1 MPALNFGTKM
11 RIAYDYQIFSKQRYG
26 GVSRYFFEVAN
37 HLAGSDDGMID
48 CLINSPVYVNKY
60 LHFSRH
66 DLRISGLCLPAI
78 PRTGR
83 IRSSINNLFSP
94 LAFNA
99 WQPDISHETFYS
111 PKSVSPPGSRIVVT
125 VYDMIHELYP
135 ESFSA
140 SDRTKEFKKIA
151 VERADHIICIS
162 DNTRNDLIRFL
173 GVSQDKI
180 SVVPL
185 GFGLAHNAFAKLPDP
200 KRPFLLYV
208 GLRSGYKNFQ
218 GLLSAYASCSELS
231 DNYDLVVFG
240 GGVLKSFEFEMMQ
253 RLGVPLEQVRHVA
266 GDDGVLASLYQQ
278 ASVFVYPSL
287 YEGFG
292 IPPLE
297 AMSFDCPVACSNSS
311 SIPEVVADAA
321 IQFNPSDNDAIV
333 DALVKLLS
341 SSALRTNLINRGR
354 DRVKLFSWDKC
365 AMETLEVYKAL
376 LL

>member
-1 MPALNFGTKM
+1 MK
-11 RIAYDYQIFSKQRYG
+11 IAYDYQIFSTQKYG
-26 GVSRYFFEVAN
+26 GISRYFFEVAK
-37 HLAGSDDGMID
+37 HLAGSDDGMVD
-48 CLINSPVYVNKY
+48 CLINSPAYVNKY
-60 LHFSRH
+60 LHCSRH
-66 DLRISGLCLPAI
+66 DLRISGFYLPAI

-83 IRSSINNLFSP
+83 IRSSINKLFSP
-94 LAFNA
+94 LAFNT

-111 PKSVSPPGSRIVVT
+111 PKSVSPPGSRVVVT

-140 SDRTKEFKKIA
+140 SDRIIEYKRIA

-162 DNTRNDLIRFL
+162 YNTRNDLIRFL
-173 GVSQDKI
+173 GVPQDKI
-180 SVVPL
+180 SVVHL
-185 GFGLAHNAFAKLPDP
+185 GFGLAHKDFAKLPDQT
-200 KRPFLLYV
+200 RPFLLYV
-208 GLRSGYKNFQ
+208 GLRGGYKNFE
-218 GLLSAYASCSELS
+218 GLLSAYASCSELR
-231 DNYDLVVFG
+231 DNFDLVVFG
-240 GGVLKSFEFEMMQ
+240 GGVLKPFEFEMMQ
-253 RLGVPLEQVRHVA
+253 RLDVPLEQVRHVA
-266 GDDGVLASLYQQ
+266 GDDGVLASLYKQ
-278 ASVFVYPSL
+278 AAVFVYPSL

-333 DALVKLLS
+333 DALVKVLS
-341 SSALRTNLINRGR
+341 SSALRTNLIHRGR
-354 DRVKLFSWDKC
+354 DRVKLFSWFKC